1 MQQYKISE
9 IEPGHELEALWLPFT
24 ANRDFIQSPRIIES
38 ASGFHY
44 QTPEGRTI
52 LDSFSGLWTSGLGH
66 CHPQIVKA
74 VQEQVA
80 SLDYSMGFQATSSIA
95 ISAAEKL
102 IELAPDGFTHAFF
115 TNSGSESVDTALK
128 IALGYHQLTGET
140 SRSRFIG
147 REKGY
152 HGCNFGGTSVG
163 GIPANRE
170 KFADGLL
177 ANVDHLPHTLDHEH
191 NAFTRGQPQWGDHL
205 ADKLKEIVSKR
216 GANNI
221 AAVIVE
227 PVSGSAGVIIPPAGY
242 LQRLRELCTRHG
254 ILLIFDEVIT
264 AFYRVGKPFGCQ
276 RFNVMPDMITIAKGL
291 TNGVIPMGAVLVHE
305 EIYQA
310 YMHKDAPGIELFHG
324 YTYSGH
330 PVAAAAAAAT
340 LDVYQSLDME
350 TAVAEIEP
358 QFESAIHEMADC
370 PHVIDIRNFGLMGAI
385 ELSPRDGQPG
395 ARGMEVHRKCF
406 EQGLMVR
413 NGMDTLQF
421 APFLFSTPE
430 HFSETFNIV
439 RNVLETVD

>member
-1 MQQYKISE
+1 M
-9 IEPGHELEALWLPFT
+9 
-24 ANRDFIQSPRIIES
+24 
-38 ASGFHY
+38 
-44 QTPEGRTI
+44 
-52 LDSFSGLWTSGLGH
+52 
-66 CHPQIVKA
+66 
-74 VQEQVA
+74 
-80 SLDYSMGFQATSSIA
+80 
-95 ISAAEKL
+95 
-102 IELAPDGFTHAFF
+102 
-115 TNSGSESVDTALK
+115 DTALK

-264 AFYRVGKPFGCQ
+264 AF
-276 RFNVMPDMITIAKGL
+276 
-291 TNGVIPMGAVLVHE
+291 
-305 EIYQA
+305 
-310 YMHKDAPGIELFHG
+310 
-324 YTYSGH
+324 
-330 PVAAAAAAAT
+330 
-340 LDVYQSLDME
+340 
-350 TAVAEIEP
+350 TA
-358 QFESAIHEMADC
+358 
-370 PHVIDIRNFGLMGAI
+370 
-385 ELSPRDGQPG
+385 
-395 ARGMEVHRKCF
+395 
-406 EQGLMVR
+406 
-413 NGMDTLQF
+413 
-421 APFLFSTPE
+421 
-430 HFSETFNIV
+430 
-439 RNVLETVD
+439 